1 MHQDRRGRDNAHPT
15 AARWET
21 SGGLCPTEESQGS
34 QKPRRFRVGGSE
46 EMPNVAQRLACK
58 TSEMEPVI
66 CGGNARWSICM
77 TLRLL
82 SVHEHLLQRYPMN
95 RQLHM
100 GVIGVRESDLVRFR
114 RLTRSEHG
122 CESFGA
128 IPNLEPSEPTVGLGM
143 GIGSSSAAFS

>member
-1 MHQDRRGRDNAHPT
+1 
-15 AARWET
+15 
-21 SGGLCPTEESQGS
+21 
-34 QKPRRFRVGGSE
+34 
-46 EMPNVAQRLACK
+46 
-58 TSEMEPVI
+58 
-66 CGGNARWSICM
+66 
-77 TLRLL
+77 
-82 SVHEHLLQRYPMN
+82 MN

-128 IPNLEPSEPTVGLGM
+128 IPNLEPSGPTVGL